1 VRRPAVACRLTARF
15 GPAGSIGPV
24 EFVVRVLV
32 SALTLWLVVWLFD
45 DITLVGANDTER
57 VLTLLAT
64 AVIFAVV
71 NSVVAPVVKILSIP
85 FIIVTLGLMLLVINA
100 LMLLLTSWFAGVIG
114 LGFHVEGF
122 WTAVWA
128 SIVISLASWALN
140 GVLSEDRR

>member
-1 VRRPAVACRLTARF
+1 
-15 GPAGSIGPV
+15 V

-32 SALTLWLVVWLFD
+32 SALSLWLVVWLFD
-45 DITLVGANDTER
+45 DITLVGDNDTQKA
-57 VLTLLAT
+57 LTLLAT
-64 AVIFAVV
+64 AAIFAVV
-71 NSVVAPVVKILSIP
+71 DSVVAPVVKILSIP

-128 SIVISLASWALN
+128 SVVISLASWVLN